1 MVAREQALDILNK
14 LRKNKPAKFFNR
26 IDETSAGMNFIL
38 AFLSESNCDVYAST
52 IADKMQISRARVA
65 VLIQKLISKGLI
77 EKSSSNSDARIEVI
91 KLTTKGFDEINKFK
105 ERMISDIVK
114 LIEEVGIEEIHK
126 FLDTSAKI
134 KKILDDLN

>member
-14 LRKNKPAKFFNR
+14 IRKNKPAKFFNR

>member
-1 MVAREQALDILNK
+1 MVAREQALDILDRM
-14 LRKNKPAKFFNR
+14 RKNKPTRFFNKL
-26 IDETSAGMNFIL
+26 DETSAGMNFIL

-65 VLIQKLISKGLI
+65 VLLQKLISKGLI

-91 KLTTKGFDEINKFK
+91 KLTSNGFDEINKFK

-134 KKILDDLN
+134 KKILDGLD